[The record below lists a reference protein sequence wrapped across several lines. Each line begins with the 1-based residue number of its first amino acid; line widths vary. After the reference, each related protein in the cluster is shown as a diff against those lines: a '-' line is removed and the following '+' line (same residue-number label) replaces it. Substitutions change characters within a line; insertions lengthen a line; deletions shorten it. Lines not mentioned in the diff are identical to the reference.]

1 MVVVERLAFG
11 IFLEERLL
19 QAFEQAL
26 LVDVGA
32 GIMDKYARFD
42 VAVRVDMAV
51 VAAAGDAAVDVLA
64 VVLEVDGKN
73 RLAAFGAAD
82 FTDAANHVGALL
94 GCRQEVQ
101 GSIVADRHVME
112 IPREPDALLD
122 EEVQEFVGRDRIDIL
137 AGIADGRAEED
148 AVLA

>member
-32 GIMDKYARFD
+32 GIMDKDARFD

-51 VAAAGDAAVDVLA
+51 VAAAGDATVDVLA

-82 FTDAANHVGALL
+82 FTDAAA
-94 GCRQEVQ
+94 
-101 GSIVADRHVME
+101 M
-112 IPREPDALLD
+112 
-122 EEVQEFVGRDRIDIL
+122 
-137 AGIADGRAEED
+137 
-148 AVLA
+148 